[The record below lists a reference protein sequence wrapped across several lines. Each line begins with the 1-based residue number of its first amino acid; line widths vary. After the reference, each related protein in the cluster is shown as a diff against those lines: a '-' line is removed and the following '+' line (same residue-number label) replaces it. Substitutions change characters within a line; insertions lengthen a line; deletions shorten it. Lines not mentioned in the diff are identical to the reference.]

1 MSEPLLPVQDE
12 RIDADC
18 PCACH
23 ELGVADTCLSVCCAL
38 ARKDKEITD
47 LRREVEIALEAM
59 NARHQDALRLKA
71 RLADTED
78 VLWVSLELVA
88 SNRVKR
94 LALEFDLKMWTDRW
108 NCSPYESIVQHDTLV
123 AKIKTLEEALRDEC
137 IGHMDNCKCRACA
150 LVFAQ
155 PAQGGEESK

>member
-78 VLWVSLELVA
+78 VLRVSQELVA
-88 SNRVKR
+88 SNRDKR
-94 LALEFDLKMWTDRW
+94 LALEARIVALTD
-108 NCSPYESIVQHDTLV
+108 
-123 AKIKTLEEALRDEC
+123 ALRLLWHEVQESGNAMAENDGWPKA
-137 IGHMDNCKCRACA
+137 IAATRAC
-150 LVFAQ
+150 LAQ
-155 PAQGGEESK
+155 KEKKP